1 MDYTEALEYIHGV
14 SWLGSKLG
22 LSRTRELLAKLGN
35 PQDNIKFIHVAGTN
49 GKGSVCS
56 MLASVLAEAG
66 FKTGLYTSPYIL
78 RFNERMQINGCPI
91 SDSELAEITEY
102 VKPFAESMQDHP
114 TEFELVTAIGF
125 EYFKRHDCDFVVLE
139 VGMGGELDST
149 NVIKNPVLAII
160 TEIGLDH
167 VRELGGSLEK
177 IAQAKAGI
185 IKDGCTVLSYNTQPA
200 SAAVIENV
208 CIERGAQLIS
218 PDFSKVSDVVATGE
232 GIRFRYNEYCNL
244 EVAFNADYQSK
255 NASAVVEA
263 VKALRT
269 QGVEISDEALR
280 AGLKKVR
287 WPARFEKLCDNPT
300 IVFDGGHNPNGVE
313 AAVESFKFR
322 YPSVKPV
329 VMIGIMADKNYGEVL
344 DLLVPLAESF
354 VAVRPQNP
362 RALDSETLCAEIVAR
377 GGKCVS
383 AGSVEAGLSRAI
395 DAAGENGFV
404 FALGS
409 LYMYGEVV
417 QAMKRPASNNK
428 A

>member
-1 MDYTEALEYIHGV
+1 MNYTEALEYIHGV

-35 PQDNIKFIHVAGTN
+35 PQDGLKFIHVAGTN

-56 MLASVLAEAG
+56 MLASVLTEAG

-78 RFNERMQINGCPI
+78 KFNERMQINGCPI

-125 EYFKRHDCDFVVLE
+125 EYFKRHDCEFVVLE

-149 NVIKNPVLAII
+149 NVIKNPILAII

-185 IKDGCTVLSYNTQPA
+185 VKDGCAVLSYNTNPVSA
-200 SAAVIENV
+200 SVIETV
-208 CIERGAQLIS
+208 CGERGASLIT
-218 PDFSKVSDVVATGE
+218 PNFSGIRDVRPTGE
-232 GIRFRYNEYCNL
+232 GISFCYGGYCNL
-244 EVAFNADYQSK
+244 EVAFNADYQSR

-263 VKALRT
+263 VKILRG
-269 QGVEISDEALR
+269 QGIFISDEALR
-280 AGLKKVR
+280 TGLKKVR
-287 WPARFEKLCDNPT
+287 WPARFERLSEKPVF
-300 IVFDGGHNPNGVE
+300 VFDGGHNPNGV
-313 AAVESFKFR
+313 AAARESFEFK

-329 VMIGIMADKNYGEVL
+329 VLLGIMADKNYGEVI
-344 DLLVPLAESF
+344 DLLIPLAESF
-354 VAVRPQNP
+354 VAVKPQNP
-362 RALDSETLCAEIVAR
+362 RALDANALCTEISAR
-377 GGKCVS
+377 GGVCVS
-383 AGSVEAGLSRAI
+383 AGSVEDGVKLACEN
-395 DAAGENGFV
+395 AGENGIV

-409 LYMYGEVV
+409 LYMYGEIVE
-417 QAMKRPASNNK
+417 AMDKINSK
-428 A
+428 EV